1 VISPASPC
9 RFIAIASLL
18 MPLIF
23 IGISIA
29 LSNWFNIYRNAL
41 SDLGH
46 ATRSLAAPI
55 FNFGLSV
62 GGVLIVIMGTKY
74 LFNVSKA
81 LGSASILSGYSL
93 ILVSVFDEVY
103 GRLHFWVSVLFF
115 ITLAILLIIYIAI
128 SRELLRRLAA
138 LIALIAAIFSW
149 IIHLGYRQPIGAAIP
164 ELISIAAIT
173 PFYID
178 ITFRKACRIH

>member
-1 VISPASPC
+1 MISTVSLC

-23 IGISIA
+23 IGTSIV

-46 ATRSLAAPI
+46 ATRSSVAPI

-62 GGVLIVIMGTKY
+62 GGVLIVIIGTKY

-81 LGSASILSGYSL
+81 LGIGSILSGYSL

-115 ITLAILLIIYIAI
+115 ITLAILLTIYIAI

-138 LIALIAAIFSW
+138 LVALIAAIFSW
-149 IIHLGYRQPIGAAIP
+149 IIHLVYRQPVGAAIP

-178 ITFRKACRIH
+178 ITFKKACKV